1 LATEILAQPTPT
13 APEPALP
20 GRRAVGPTRRLW
32 QAAWS
37 RPEFKFGLI
46 LFALLIGTALI
57 FPFLTD
63 LSPTKISVREKF
75 LPPFFLEN
83 GTFAHPLGTDQLG
96 RDLFIR
102 SLIGLQNALL
112 ISFTTVILMFLVGA
126 TIGLISGYKGGW
138 IDVVLM
144 RLTDAQLSIPL
155 IILAIVILT
164 IARPTPEAVILV
176 LALAGWPTYARVTRS
191 VALTERRRE
200 YVRGAKI
207 LGASDLRIMLTLIA
221 PNILPPIAFVAVLD
235 VARMMIFEAVLGFI
249 GIGIQPPTP
258 TFGTIIADG
267 RKYLINAWW
276 IATMPG
282 AFLFLS
288 LLSLNLMG
296 ASLERARNMLLRG
309 TI

>member
-1 LATEILAQPTPT
+1 MATEIMSAEPVLPAR
-13 APEPALP
+13 AP
-20 GRRAVGPTRRLW
+20 VGPTRRLW
-32 QAAWS
+32 QAAWQ
-37 RPEFKFGLI
+37 RPEFKVGLI
-46 LFALLIGTALI
+46 VFVILIGLAVI
-57 FPFLTD
+57 FPYVTT
-63 LSPTKISVREKF
+63 LSPIKISVKDKF
-75 LPPFFLEN
+75 LPPFFLE
-83 GTFAHPLGTDQLG
+83 GGSWAHPLGTDQLG

-112 ISFTTVILMFLVGA
+112 ISFSTVILMFVIGA
-126 TIGLISGYKGGW
+126 IIGLVSGYKGGW
-138 IDVVLM
+138 VDTILM

-164 IARPTPEAVILV
+164 ITRPTPLTIILV

-191 VALTERRRE
+191 VTLGERRRE

-207 LGASDLRIMLTLIA
+207 LGASDLRIMLVLIA

-235 VARMMIFEAVLGFI
+235 VARMMIFEAILGFI
-249 GIGIQPPTP
+249 GIGVQPPTP
-258 TFGTIIADG
+258 TFGTIISDG

-288 LLSLNLMG
+288 LISLNLMG